1 MKIKKISVAVL
12 SIVAIILEI
21 LPYGV
26 VMLWANPEGEPW
38 RETFSYF
45 DPLPFGYANF
55 GPLITA
61 ILTCILAIICTVFL
75 FCDSKGIRSGIFGLA
90 CAATVSSFAPLLLGV
105 EFFSAVGA
113 LISAALLAIAVI
125 MKTEQIKDKK

>member
-1 MKIKKISVAVL
+1 MKIKKIAIVVL
-12 SIVAIILEI
+12 SIAAIILEI

-45 DPLPFGYANF
+45 DLLPFGYANF

-61 ILTCILAIICTVFL
+61 ILTCVITIMCTVFL

-90 CAATVSSFAPLLLGV
+90 CAATVTSFTPLFLGI
-105 EFFSAVGA
+105 EYFSIIGA
-113 LISAALLAIAVI
+113 LISTALLAIAVI
-125 MKTEQIKDKK
+125 MKTEQIKTK